1 MLERVYDQSHLLAI
15 IVRANYCTNGVN
27 FFTDSA
33 FSQQLAFMKHPTG
46 KLIQAHI
53 HQPNQ
58 RNVIHTQEVLVIRK
72 GSVRVDLYSNEKQ
85 YLESRILRSGDVIL
99 LASGGHGFE
108 VLEDLEMFEIKQG
121 PFVGIEDK
129 VRFDGVTPINIK
141 IFEESKDAT
150 TTSTEKIALNEHTSS
165 C

>member
-1 MLERVYDQSHLLAI
+1 MIEKIIYNMTLFAI
-15 IVRANYCTNGVN
+15 IIRANYCENGIN
-27 FFTDSA
+27 FFTDST
-33 FSQQLAFMKHPTG
+33 FSQQLAFMKHPRG

-58 RNVIHTQEVLVIRK
+58 REVIHTQEVLVIRK
-72 GSVRVDLYSNEKQ
+72 GSVRVDLYSSEKQ
-85 YLESRILRSGDVIL
+85 YLESHILRAGDVIL

-129 VRFDGVTPINIK
+129 VRFDGVATINVK
-141 IFEESKDAT
+141 IVEENKNAT
-150 TTSTEKIALNEHTSS
+150 ATNTEKIAFNENTSS